1 MSGPSVQT
9 INRIKLGTM
18 IDLWEDT
25 FILQQEKTDIIEI
38 YCPTFAFQG
47 AINDQ
52 SFTEFRCIFMPRHIR
67 LHYILITLILSFYIE
82 Y

>member
-25 FILQQEKTDIIEI
+25 FRLQQGKTDIIEI
-38 YCPTFAFQG
+38 YCRQLLPFKG
-47 AINDQ
+47 
-52 SFTEFRCIFMPRHIR
+52 
-67 LHYILITLILSFYIE
+67 L
-82 Y
+82 